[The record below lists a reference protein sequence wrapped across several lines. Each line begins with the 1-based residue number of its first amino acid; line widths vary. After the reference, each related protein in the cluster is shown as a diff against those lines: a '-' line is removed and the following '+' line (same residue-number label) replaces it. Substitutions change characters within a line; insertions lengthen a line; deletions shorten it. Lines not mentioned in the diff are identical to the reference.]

1 MAIAEMKKLTLLAL
15 KKDKPRLLKTMQRMG
30 CVQVLEKGEED
41 QSCPDPRSAQRLEE
55 IQGTISRL
63 DGVIARLNPFDKHKA
78 GLLSLRPQAGS
89 DQIAMAEAGRAQTME
104 VVARV
109 EQIERN
115 INELRARENRERS
128 QIEQLQPWEALQ
140 IPLEKLGE
148 TKTAL
153 IWLAQVPQKNMPAMK
168 EGLSAL
174 GPVTMEELGQGRNG
188 VNALLA
194 AHLSVRGELEEL
206 MRSTGSVRVQ
216 FEDVQGTPALALDQL
231 YSKLMRIDEVR
242 QQLREEIL
250 KLADHLPE
258 LRLLRDVEAAERDRL
273 EAGQRCVDTQ
283 AAFLLTGW
291 VRADSIQRLEKA
303 LKRVSP
309 VCQMEFEDPAEGEQ
323 PPTYLCNKAAISP
336 FESIVKMFSIPNPQG
351 IDPTFV
357 MMPFWVC
364 FFGMM
369 VSDAGYGVVL
379 ALAASF
385 VWWKLK
391 GQGLGRMAF
400 VLALGGLSTVVWGAV
415 YGGWF
420 GVTPYTPLLDPMN
433 DAINVLIVC
442 VVAGSVHLLAGLGV
456 AAYMNIKRGKPLDAL
471 FDQGF
476 WVMLLAGLG
485 LIIFLPSVG
494 QVLAIVGAAGIVL
507 TGGRGKEGN
516 VFKKL
521 IGGLGSL
528 YGISGYLSD
537 LLSYARLFGMGL
549 ATGVIGMVVN
559 MLAGLLMGSW
569 IGWIFAILFLVVM
582 HTFNLFIN
590 TLGAYVHSCR
600 LQYIE
605 FFGKFFEGG
614 GREFNPLRNNTK
626 YVDLTEGES

>member
-30 CVQVLEKGEED
+30 CVQVLEKSEEE
-41 QSCPDPRSAQRLEE
+41 QGCPDVRSAQRLEE
-55 IQGTISRL
+55 IQGLIGRL
-63 DGVIARLNPFDKHKA
+63 DGVIARLAPLDPHKP
-78 GLLSLRPQAGS
+78 GLLSLRPQAGA
-89 DQIAMAEAGRAQTME
+89 DQVAMAEAGRAQTME

-109 EQIERN
+109 EQIERT
-115 INELRARENRERS
+115 ISELRARENRERG
-128 QIEQLQPWEALQ
+128 QIEQLAPWEALQ

-153 IWLAQVPQKNMPAMK
+153 IWLATIPQKSMQAME
-168 EGLSAL
+168 EGIAAL
-174 GPVTMEELGQGRNG
+174 GPAAMEVMGQSRNG
-188 VNALLA
+188 TCVLLA
-194 AHLSVRGELEEL
+194 AHLSVREELEEL
-206 MRSTGSVRVQ
+206 MRTAGAVRVQ
-216 FEDVQGTPALALDQL
+216 FEGMQGTPALAMDQL
-231 YSKLMRIDEVR
+231 YTKLARIEEVR
-242 QQLREEIL
+242 QQLREETS
-250 KLADHLPE
+250 KLAGHLPE

-273 EAGQRCVDTQ
+273 EAGRRCVDTQ
-283 AAFLLTGW
+283 SAFLLTGW
-291 VRADSIQRLEKA
+291 VRADCAQQLEKA
-303 LKRVSP
+303 LKRISP
-309 VCQMEFEDPAEGEQ
+309 ACQMDFEDPAEEEQ
-323 PPTYLCNKAAISP
+323 PPTCLVNKAAVSP
-336 FESIVKMFSIPNPQG
+336 FESIVKMFSVPNPQG

-379 ALAASF
+379 ALAATF

-391 GQGLGRMAF
+391 GRGLGRMAF
-400 VLALGGLSTVVWGAV
+400 VLALGGLSTVVWGAI

-420 GVTPYTPLLDPMN
+420 GVTAYTPLLDPMN

-442 VVAGSVHLLAGLGV
+442 VAAGSVHLLAGLGV

-494 QVLAIVGAAGIVL
+494 QVLAIAGAAGIVL

-516 VFKKL
+516 LFKKL

-569 IGWIFAILFLVVM
+569 IGWIFAILFLLVM

>member
-1 MAIAEMKKLTLLAL
+1 
-15 KKDKPRLLKTMQRMG
+15 
-30 CVQVLEKGEED
+30 
-41 QSCPDPRSAQRLEE
+41 
-55 IQGTISRL
+55 
-63 DGVIARLNPFDKHKA
+63 
-78 GLLSLRPQAGS
+78 
-89 DQIAMAEAGRAQTME
+89 
-104 VVARV
+104 
-109 EQIERN
+109 
-115 INELRARENRERS
+115 
-128 QIEQLQPWEALQ
+128 
-140 IPLEKLGE
+140 
-148 TKTAL
+148 
-153 IWLAQVPQKNMPAMK
+153 
-168 EGLSAL
+168 
-174 GPVTMEELGQGRNG
+174 
-188 VNALLA
+188 
-194 AHLSVRGELEEL
+194 
-206 MRSTGSVRVQ
+206 
-216 FEDVQGTPALALDQL
+216 
-231 YSKLMRIDEVR
+231 
-242 QQLREEIL
+242 
-250 KLADHLPE
+250 
-258 LRLLRDVEAAERDRL
+258 
-273 EAGQRCVDTQ
+273 
-283 AAFLLTGW
+283 
-291 VRADSIQRLEKA
+291 
-303 LKRVSP
+303 
-309 VCQMEFEDPAEGEQ
+309 
-323 PPTYLCNKAAISP
+323 
-336 FESIVKMFSIPNPQG
+336 
-351 IDPTFV
+351 
-357 MMPFWVC
+357 
-364 FFGMM
+364 
-369 VSDAGYGVVL
+369 
-379 ALAASF
+379 
-385 VWWKLK
+385 
-391 GQGLGRMAF
+391 MAF